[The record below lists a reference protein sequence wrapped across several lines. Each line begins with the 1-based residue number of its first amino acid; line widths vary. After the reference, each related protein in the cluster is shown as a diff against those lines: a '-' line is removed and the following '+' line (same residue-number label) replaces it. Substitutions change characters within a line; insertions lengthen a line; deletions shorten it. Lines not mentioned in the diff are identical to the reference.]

1 MKKNKE
7 NKTVSFATDPIGRLI
22 VRFAIPC
29 VIALVVNALYNI
41 VDQIFIGWGVGYLG
55 NGATNIVFP
64 ITIIALA
71 FAVLVGDGG
80 AAYLSL
86 KLGEGDSESV
96 KKGLG
101 NAVVMVTILGVL
113 MLIIFLAL
121 MNPILALFG
130 ATDAL
135 LPYAQDYGYIIAIG
149 LPFTMIS
156 TALNAMIRVD
166 GSPKYAM
173 FSMLLGAIINVIF
186 DPVFIFVFQMG
197 VGGAAIATVMGQ
209 VVSFI
214 VSVVYLPRFKTL
226 HFDVS
231 SLRLNGKVCANILA
245 LGVSSFITQIA
256 ITIVMVLFN
265 NLLKQYGAQ
274 SIYGSEIP
282 ITTMGIAMKVNQI
295 MLSILVGIAVG
306 AQPVIGYNYGCK
318 NFTRVKKAFLIA
330 IIAAEVVAVICFF
343 VFQFAPMSV
352 ISLFGAEEGL
362 YNEFAVKCF
371 RIFLMLCPLNGFQ
384 TVAAI
389 FLQAIGKP
397 VKSAIVTLSRQ
408 IVFLIPV
415 TIVLPMYLGVTGV
428 LWAGPVADGL
438 AFILAF
444 ILIGFE
450 IKKLNHMPAA
460 KEPASADP
468 QETVQENM
476 QETVQET
483 AQESMRTDAQE
494 AVQESMRETMQESMR
509 TDAREVAEQPQGN
522 VREHTSGEARENPE
536 KIS

>member
-226 HFDVS
+226 YFDVS

-352 ISLFGAEEGL
+352 VSLFGAEEGL

-415 TIVLPMYLGVTGV
+415 AIVLPMYLGVTGV

-444 ILIGFE
+444 VLIGFE
-450 IKKLNHMPAA
+450 IKKLNHKPAA
-460 KEPASADP
+460 KEPVSADP

-476 QETVQET
+476 QETLQET
-483 AQESMRTDAQE
+483 AEESMRTDAQE
-494 AVQESMRETMQESMR
+494 TVQESKKETVQESVQDSVR
-509 TDAREVAEQPQGN
+509 TDAQETVQE
-522 VREHTSGEARENPE
+522 S
-536 KIS
+536 K